1 MKGRSEER
9 VRRERER
16 RLRNLLISD
25 TASTDQGLTI
35 FTWSTAPAGRKMDVM
50 GPLAWQPA
58 GH

>member
-1 MKGRSEER
+1 MKGRSEE
-9 VRRERER
+9 RERER